1 MVWYLS
7 ARLMVSPISNLVVIS
22 FQSVV
27 AGPLEKTGSP
37 FAIECSF
44 HIVLP
49 YHLAL
54 QDIGS
59 FVVGSAL

>member
-1 MVWYLS
+1 
-7 ARLMVSPISNLVVIS
+7 MVSSISNLVVIS

-37 FAIECSF
+37 FVIECSF